1 MKARRKRAQKTRTR
15 LKRRSAMEIVCYPGP
30 VTQLILVEAA
40 RRSNRSLA
48 SFVILSALRE
58 AARLKGVHLDQ
69 ILPPEELEQYVRAK
83 RQ

>member
-1 MKARRKRAQKTRTR
+1 MKARRKSAPKKQTKV
-15 LKRRSAMEIVCYPGP
+15 KGRSAMQIVCYPGP

-40 RRSNRSLA
+40 YRSKRSLA

-69 ILPPEELEQYVRAK
+69 ILPPEELEQYLRAK